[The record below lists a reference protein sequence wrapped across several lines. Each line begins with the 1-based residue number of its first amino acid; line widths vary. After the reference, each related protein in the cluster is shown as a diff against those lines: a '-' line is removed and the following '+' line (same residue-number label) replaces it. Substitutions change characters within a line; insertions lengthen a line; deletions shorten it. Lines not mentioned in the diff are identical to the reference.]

1 MNALQIA
8 FRKKISQEI
17 PVQERPIARQSEGL
31 QKLLP
36 YLEDLSEKETN
47 EKPKSCLRKT
57 LTVIQSLKENDSD
70 CDSVSQNSEDEEDS
84 DEDDSED
91 DDSATN
97 HNRRKQNGQR
107 MMVSGVSEEQFLT
120 FKEQVQQEFLQ
131 KEMMLTALQQS
142 S

>member
-1 MNALQIA
+1 
-8 FRKKISQEI
+8 
-17 PVQERPIARQSEGL
+17 
-31 QKLLP
+31 
-36 YLEDLSEKETN
+36 
-47 EKPKSCLRKT
+47 
-57 LTVIQSLKENDSD
+57 LKENDSD

-120 FKEQVQQEFLQ
+120 FKEQV
-131 KEMMLTALQQS
+131 
-142 S
+142 